1 MTFIVSQQTGL
12 YITMKND
19 EKYPIL
25 AQNGQIRFFSKN
37 RALSLFKLDNFRHS
51 CKKSENSYDPTSR
64 KAPDKRTYVRTYAHI
79 QTYAHMVYH

>member
-37 RALSLFKLDNFRHS
+37 RASSLFKLDDFTSS
-51 CKKSENSYDPTSR
+51 CKKSENSYDSISR
-64 KAPDKRTYVRTYAHI
+64 KANN
-79 QTYAHMVYH
+79 